1 MCRRYSFFSS
11 PETAGQPFDA
21 RPVPFFNFHPQYNAA
36 PGAWMPVLT
45 NEFPGVVQFFRW
57 GLTPQWAKDDKMGL
71 GMFNTFRDKITEKPA
86 FEKIY
91 KYKRCIVP
99 ANGWF
104 YLPTAKA
111 GKNAPA
117 LYVYLPGKRT
127 LYFAGLWDVW
137 GDGLYSFSIVT
148 VPAAA
153 QQAKLFP
160 ETPLVLNR
168 EQSLL
173 WLQKGTAGHQQQA
186 LLQTPPTPVFDYHAI
201 NPALIAQGVNDESVT
216 LPFTPPGNQPELF

>member
-11 PETAGQPFDA
+11 PEAAGKAFDA
-21 RPVPFFNFHPQYNAA
+21 RPAPFFNFKPQYNAA

-86 FEKIY
+86 FEKIF
-91 KYKRCIVP
+91 KYKRCIVL
-99 ANGWF
+99 ADGWF
-104 YLPTAKA
+104 YLPSAKA
-111 GKNAPA
+111 GKNATT
-117 LYVYLPGKRT
+117 LYVHLPGKKT
-127 LYFAGLWDVW
+127 MYFAGLWDVW

-153 QQAKLFP
+153 EYAKRFP
-160 ETPLVLNR
+160 ETPLVLDK
-168 EQSLL
+168 EQALL
-173 WLQKGTAGHQQQA
+173 WLQKGTANDMQTALLHTLPDPVFEYYPVNQA
-186 LLQTPPTPVFDYHAI
+186 LIV
-201 NPALIAQGVNDESVT
+201 QGMNDASVT
-216 LPFTPPGNQPELF
+216 EAWDKY